1 MEEQEIMW
9 PQRQTL
15 EGYGHKPRD
24 AGRQQQLEEAK
35 EGFSPRASKGK
46 QGPADI

>member
-1 MEEQEIMW
+1 MW

-15 EGYGHKPRD
+15 EGYGHKPRN

-35 EGFSPRASKGK
+35 EGFSPRASKGEH
-46 QGPADI
+46 GPADI